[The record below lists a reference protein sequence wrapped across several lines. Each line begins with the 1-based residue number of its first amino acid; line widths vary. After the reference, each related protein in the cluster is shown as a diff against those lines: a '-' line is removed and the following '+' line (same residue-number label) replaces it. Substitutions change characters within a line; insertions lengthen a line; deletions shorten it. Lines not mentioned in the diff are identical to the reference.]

1 MPGDSARKY
10 GSLQK
15 DNMKETP
22 IFFTAGNYRLFGVL
36 HEAKNESKK
45 KEGFVICAPF
55 AEEKLWAHR
64 VLLNFARDLAD
75 KGYPVLRFDYMG
87 NGDSE
92 GDFEESTLDTML
104 SDTDYSVRTLKEKVR
119 EIESVSLLGLRLG
132 ATVASLAVRDR
143 SEINRLI
150 LWEPVVNGSAYTREL
165 LRINLS
171 TQSSVYKK
179 ILFNTDALIGQM
191 KAGGTVNVDGY
202 EMAWPLYE
210 QVSGVDLLN
219 GNNTCECDTLIVQ
232 ISRKKEAV
240 NSVYEKLKGYYSKCE
255 LAVSTEEPFWKE
267 MCHYYYRAHNLF
279 HVTMDWLK

>member
-1 MPGDSARKY
+1 MSGDSARKY

-15 DNMKETP
+15 DNMSETHY
-22 IFFTAGNYRLFGVL
+22 FFAAGNYRLFGVI
-36 HEAKNESKK
+36 HEAKHEFK
-45 KEGFVICAPF
+45 KEGFVFCAPF

-75 KGYPVLRFDYMG
+75 IGYPVLRFDYMG

-104 SDTDYSVRTLKEKVR
+104 SDTEYAVRTLKEKVP
-119 EIESVSLLGLRLG
+119 EIESVNLLGLRFG
-132 ATVASLAVRDR
+132 ATVAALVANDR

-150 LWEPVVNGSAYTREL
+150 LWEPVVSGLAYTREL

-179 ILFNTDALIGQM
+179 ILFNTDALIEMM
-191 KAGGTVNVDGY
+191 KEGRTVNVDGY
-202 EMAWPLYE
+202 EMTWPLYE
-210 QVSGVDLLN
+210 QVAGVDLLN
-219 GNNTCECDTLIVQ
+219 GSNICGCNTLIVH
-232 ISRKKEAV
+232 ISRKKETV
-240 NSVYEKLKGYYSKCE
+240 NSPYVNLKRYYSKCE

-267 MCHYYYRAHNLF
+267 IRHYYHRANNLYQ
-279 HVTMDWLK
+279 VTMDWLK